1 MADKV
6 KSGTSTYYWG
16 EGGQYGP
23 FDVQQDGEWAGWPNF
38 GQVLRYFRKKA
49 GFSIQAFCELYGK
62 EVNGDSR
69 AVSERWILKME
80 LNNQV
85 PVDMNKRKTLA
96 QLFKIPPMLF
106 GLAVLEDFTL
116 EPEPQTIRA
125 TGQTKLVKVAVDTTR
140 YQQNGL
146 TIWMLHD
153 TSNAQSAL
161 NQLYTDIRDLESL
174 EQQTKGDLLLHI
186 QELLF
191 SNQILATHI
200 VRDQRQFK
208 KAYYHSNEAVRLAK
222 NMEDN
227 DLIATALFTRG
238 WTRLEWGMFG
248 TIVQNMFQVKQD
260 KIEEAIND
268 LEKAKKAVEAEEE
281 LHPQLLALISVF
293 WSRARIV
300 LNTEIGKE
308 VGTTPLIAVDNVAD
322 LVGRQ
327 NIEDP
332 HTRVLVTGTRTGF
345 HMGGYLDNRA
355 AIFNAAG
362 LPALAMKELNA
373 LEGIMDV
380 AYKRDYTRQHA
391 YLDILRAKT
400 LIGLQDYSESAK
412 SAKRALLA
420 SKDINSVT
428 NNAIIRD
435 IYGQLLTSSYKKSV
449 DVRELGDL
457 LQE

>member
-1 MADKV
+1 MTNKTA
-6 KSGTSTYYWG
+6 TTEPTYYWG

-49 GFSIQAFCELYGK
+49 GISIQAFCELYGNK
-62 EVNGDSR
+62 VNGDSR

-96 QLFKIPPMLF
+96 QLFRIPPMLF

-116 EPEPQTIRA
+116 VPQLQAIKA

-140 YQQNGL
+140 YQQNGH

-161 NQLYTDIRDLESL
+161 AQLYMDIQDLENL
-174 EQQTKGDLLLHI
+174 EHQTKGDLRLHI

-191 SNQILATHI
+191 SNQILATHV
-200 VRDQRQFK
+200 VRDQRQFN
-208 KAYYHSNEAVRLAK
+208 KAYYHSNEAVRIAK
-222 NMEDN
+222 SMN
-227 DLIATALFTRG
+227 DSDLTATSLFTRG
-238 WTRLEWGMFG
+238 WTRLEWGLFG
-248 TIVQNMFQVKQD
+248 TVTENTFRVEQS
-260 KIEEAIND
+260 KIEDAISD
-268 LEKAKKAVEAEEE
+268 FEKAKETVAAEE

-293 WSRARIV
+293 WSRAQIV
-300 LNTEIGKE
+300 LNVERGKKPGVSAIVE
-308 VGTTPLIAVDNVAD
+308 VDNVAD
-322 LVGRQ
+322 LVGSQ
-327 NIEDP
+327 NIDDP
-332 HTRVLVTGTRTGF
+332 HNRVLMTGTRTGF
-345 HMGGYLDNRA
+345 HKGGYLDNRA

-373 LEGIMDV
+373 LESIMDV
-380 AYKRDYTRQHA
+380 AYRRDYTRQHA

-400 LIGLQDYSESAK
+400 LIGLRDYSEAAK
-412 SAKRALLA
+412 SATRALLA

-428 NNAIIRD
+428 NTAIIRD
-435 IYGQLLTSSYKKSV
+435 IYGHLLLSNYKKSV
-449 DVRELGDL
+449 DVRELGDI